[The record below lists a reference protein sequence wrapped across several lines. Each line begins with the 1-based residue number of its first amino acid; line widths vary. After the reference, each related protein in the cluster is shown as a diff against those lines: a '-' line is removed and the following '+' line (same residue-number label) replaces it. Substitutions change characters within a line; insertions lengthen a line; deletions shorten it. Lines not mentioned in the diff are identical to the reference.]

1 MSANFRANGYKIL
14 VCGYKT
20 GQSESCYGETQTNIN
35 VVRDQSAQMDDGGKK
50 KKTEAQASDTHMEM
64 SSLLRFNLTFI
75 IAHLSGSLKMFAER
89 LVEFQ

>member
-50 KKTEAQASDTHMEM
+50 KKQKPRPRIRTWKCHRYCV
-64 SSLLRFNLTFI
+64 LI
-75 IAHLSGSLKMFAER
+75 
-89 LVEFQ
+89 